1 MKYNEVFRND
11 HFVVNVLI
19 WKVFLNTLLYVK
31 KNLIKQYIWCTAIW
45 KKYIRSM
52 SIWRETHFYK
62 YRMKSK
68 QIDKKKK
75 KDISGW

>member
-1 MKYNEVFRND
+1 
-11 HFVVNVLI
+11 
-19 WKVFLNTLLYVK
+19 
-31 KNLIKQYIWCTAIW
+31 
-45 KKYIRSM
+45 M

-75 KDISGW
+75 RIFLGGKIIGRLTFTSFSLLGQSKLQAQPRLKGGRGLDFIF